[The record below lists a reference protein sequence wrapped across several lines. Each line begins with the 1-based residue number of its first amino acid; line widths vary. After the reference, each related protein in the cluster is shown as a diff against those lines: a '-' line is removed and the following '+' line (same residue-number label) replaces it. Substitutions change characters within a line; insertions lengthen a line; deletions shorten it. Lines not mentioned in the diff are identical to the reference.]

1 MLIFQSMKKLKKTV
15 LAVARRTL
23 TLKHIM
29 LVMSGERLTIKTKN
43 IFYIYVKKSNHCGWN
58 YIVLTARD
66 QRNNLL
72 GEVEVQP
79 SYFGLPLFT

>member
-23 TLKHIM
+23 TLKHIT

-43 IFYIYVKKSNHCGWN
+43 
-58 YIVLTARD
+58 
-66 QRNNLL
+66 NL
-72 GEVEVQP
+72 
-79 SYFGLPLFT
+79 